1 MCVKMWLQCGD
12 LVSDVVTPLIYF
24 YEQNRNQDNT
34 AAETGTTFLQL
45 TVGFLPEESCLL
57 AVPSNATLRNATET
71 LVGNLAVPP
80 AGDITANMFA
90 ESDPAYQLP
99 GWFDVLYLVHAF
111 VALLISV
118 HVIRSAMPYL
128 RHSFKPFW
136 GKKKVP
142 ESSRRGALSTLS
154 PSDRRRVEKST
165 RVLAIRTDDEEDG
178 GTKDGVLTEVI
189 ETEGLKLVYLKA
201 SKRMFWAEDATGIVL
216 SGTRFVHRCRLTG
229 LTLRNADQVLM
240 LTQFLLSFIMFGC
253 ECVVLNFHRRRA
265 VDVMCT
271 WVPF

>member
-1 MCVKMWLQCGD
+1 MIVKMGLQCGD
-12 LVSDVVTPLIYF
+12 LVSDVVAPLIYF

-111 VALLISV
+111 VALVISV
-118 HVIRSAMPYL
+118 HVIHSAMPYL

-136 GKKKVP
+136 GKKNAA
-142 ESSRRGALSTLS
+142 SSKRGAQSLTLS
-154 PSDRRRVEKST
+154 PSDRRSVEKST

-201 SKRMFWAEDATGIVL
+201 CKLMFWAEDATGIVL
-216 SGTRFVHRCRLTG
+216 CGTRFVHRCLLTG
-229 LTLRNADQVLM
+229 LTLRDADQVLM
-240 LTQFLLSFIMFGC
+240 LIQLLLSLVMFGC
-253 ECVVLNFHRRRA
+253 ECVLVFSPLPSRA
-265 VDVMCT
+265 
-271 WVPF
+271 